1 MSAIVQTH
9 INTPT
14 GQLLIATRDQCV
26 QSVSFNMTDLSV
38 VSHVSSDVADQTI
51 QQLNTY
57 FQQAHNDWSVP
68 LLTKGTE
75 FQRKVWRYLQ
85 TIPVGETRTYSEV
98 AKELATSARAV
109 GNACRA
115 NLFAIIVPCHRV
127 ISSSGLGGYYGK
139 TAGRELV
146 IKQWLLDHEQYG

>member
-26 QSVSFNMTDLSV
+26 QSISFNMTDLRVASP
-38 VSHVSSDVADQTI
+38 VSSDVADRTI

-57 FQQAHNDWSVP
+57 FQQAHNDWSLP

-98 AKELATSARAV
+98 AKELATSSRAV